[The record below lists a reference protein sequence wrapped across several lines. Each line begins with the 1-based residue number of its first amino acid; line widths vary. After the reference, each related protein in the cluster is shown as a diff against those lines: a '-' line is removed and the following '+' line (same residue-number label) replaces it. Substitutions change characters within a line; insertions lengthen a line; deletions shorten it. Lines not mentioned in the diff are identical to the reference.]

1 MNDDVTA
8 VQDIKQHKPQID
20 LDDDENDETI
30 DTPCLAVR
38 NLDQG
43 FNNGSDEMPSPQ
55 DPPRTDIL
63 LLEFKLSSPTHS
75 NSNLAILPVKP

>member
-1 MNDDVTA
+1 MNDNVTA

-55 DPPRTDIL
+55 DPHGTDIL
-63 LLEFKLSSPTHS
+63 LLELKSSPPTPTQS
-75 NSNLAILPVKP
+75 